1 MCVCVSCRVVSCG
14 GFYLFASVLEVA
26 EERGLE
32 LVELGQLLGRL
43 LGEVVVLLIFLAVLL
58 VMSLLN
64 LSWTIYYFEDDGVS
78 LEYRQLLWVD
88 IALTSASLAV
98 SLAALTRY
106 VRLLGPF
113 CCPHELPARDQDLE
127 LLSPARGGGPEL
139 DPPRPPVATT
149 QEEEALAA
157 VG

>member
-1 MCVCVSCRVVSCG
+1 MAELFLGPCWRFGCCFCLSCRKHD
-14 GFYLFASVLEVA
+14 
-26 EERGLE
+26 RKGLYIT
-32 LVELGQLLGRL
+32 
-43 LGEVVVLLIFLAVLL
+43 EVVVLLIFLAVLL